1 MVLAVGLDWL
11 GCWLLAKGRT
21 MPDESKAGNAT
32 PASEKAGTA
41 NLEQMNASEL
51 RQWIAKAQ
59 ALEGKKIEDKKRKS
73 YY

>member
-1 MVLAVGLDWL
+1 M
-11 GCWLLAKGRT
+11 
-21 MPDESKAGNAT
+21 MPDESKVGNAT
-32 PASEKAGTA
+32 PASEKVVAA